1 MSAGLIVL
9 DVDSTLITSEVIE
22 LIAERAGTRA
32 EVAAVTESAMRGEID
47 FEESLRQ
54 RVATLAGV
62 PESVLAD
69 VRVEVEFSP
78 GAEELISTLQD
89 LGWDAA
95 LVSGGFGEIVE
106 SLAQH
111 LGIALWR
118 ANGLE
123 VRDGA
128 LTGETYGPIIDRAA
142 KARALREFAAK
153 VDAPRTVAIGDGA
166 NDLDMMAAADLSIA
180 WRAKPVTREA
190 ADHAIDG
197 TLAEA
202 LALISVGNVS

>member
-69 VRVEVEFSP
+69 VRAEVEFSP
-78 GAEELISTLQD
+78 GAEELIGTLQD

-106 SLAQH
+106 SLAAR

-190 ADHAIDG
+190 ADYAIDG
-197 TLAEA
+197 SLAEA